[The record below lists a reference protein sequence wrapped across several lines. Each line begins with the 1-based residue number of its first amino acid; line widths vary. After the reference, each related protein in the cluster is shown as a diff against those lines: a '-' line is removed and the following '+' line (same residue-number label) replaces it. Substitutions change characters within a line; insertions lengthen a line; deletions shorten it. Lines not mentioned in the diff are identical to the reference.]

1 MKRRHGGQLE
11 SMTSYQIRPRRLM
24 TIYLENI
31 PAKSCLNLIG
41 KDGALSFFGR
51 GYHLQ
56 EEKEEQDE

>member
-1 MKRRHGGQLE
+1 
-11 SMTSYQIRPRRLM
+11 M